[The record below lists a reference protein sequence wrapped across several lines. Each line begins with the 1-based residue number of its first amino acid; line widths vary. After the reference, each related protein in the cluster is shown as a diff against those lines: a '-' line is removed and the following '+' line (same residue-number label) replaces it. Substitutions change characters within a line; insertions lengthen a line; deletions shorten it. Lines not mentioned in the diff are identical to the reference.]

1 MAERAH
7 QSKTEY
13 LNGFLS
19 SKCPQSA
26 IPQTRNSSQENNLV
40 QSGVWVLTCF
50 SGLTY
55 PVENG
60 KMMSMSNDRKMAIFK
75 MEAPR
80 FGLIARYKSGL

>member
-1 MAERAH
+1 M
-7 QSKTEY
+7 
-13 LNGFLS
+13 
-19 SKCPQSA
+19 SA
-26 IPQTRNSSQENNLV
+26 VSHSTTRNSSQENNLV

-50 SGLTY
+50 PGLTY

-80 FGLIARYKSGL
+80 LGLIARYKSGF

>member
-13 LNGFLS
+13 LNGFSEL
-19 SKCPQSA
+19 QMSA
-26 IPQTRNSSQENNLV
+26 VSHSTTRNSSQENNMV

-80 FGLIARYKSGL
+80 FGLIARYKSGF